1 MRFTR
6 AGLALLGALA
16 LSSCGANGPFGLN
29 PQPSGGFVVT
39 SQQSGKVLTTSLAN
53 PFIVS
58 GGSFAIQVTE
68 PHLSGPPNVRITA
81 WTAPGNVPCFEPHLL
96 PGTNVFQFT
105 ADNGATQSSTPAVNP
120 CSPFAFAGGYST
132 SEETVTFTDN
142 HGNTGNFYYQIANS
156 TTGSGTGATSNIV
169 ATIALAWDGE
179 VPTTGGTC
187 GAYLLLVT
195 AFDSTGAQI
204 IGQAYANPITLSTSN
219 LYTSGFSTATSGVAP
234 APPPAGENCTDIAGQ
249 PIPNPGGTP
258 TLVVPNTTTPS
269 VVYWQPA
276 AAGSGPTVITA
287 TAIGATQ
294 ISTTITISNVAKK
307 PLSVRRK

>member
-58 GGSFAIQVTE
+58 GGSFAVQVTE
-68 PHLSGPPNVRITA
+68 PHLTSPPNVRITA
-81 WTAPGNVPCFEPHLL
+81 WTAPGNVPCFVPHML

-105 ADNGATQSSTPAVNP
+105 ADNGATQTNTPTINP

-156 TTGSGTGATSNIV
+156 TTGSGTGAASNTV

-187 GAYLLLVT
+187 GAYSAVGHRIRQHGRPDRRAGVRESDHAVDVEFVYERLLDGDVR
-195 AFDSTGAQI
+195 SR
-204 IGQAYANPITLSTSN
+204 
-219 LYTSGFSTATSGVAP
+219 
-234 APPPAGENCTDIAGQ
+234 AG
-249 PIPNPGGTP
+249 
-258 TLVVPNTTTPS
+258 
-269 VVYWQPA
+269 PA
-276 AAGSGPTVITA
+276 AG
-287 TAIGATQ
+287 
-294 ISTTITISNVAKK
+294 
-307 PLSVRRK
+307 R